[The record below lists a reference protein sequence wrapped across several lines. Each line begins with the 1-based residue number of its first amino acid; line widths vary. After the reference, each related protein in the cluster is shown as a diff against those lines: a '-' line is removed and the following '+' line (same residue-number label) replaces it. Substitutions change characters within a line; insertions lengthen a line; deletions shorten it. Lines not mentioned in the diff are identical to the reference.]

1 MGEHQ
6 EVLMRLSPPKKIV
19 WFLSFILAVLSIAS
33 KFVAIEFVSVH
44 AFWFM
49 AAAWFLL
56 FIATVFKGL

>member
-1 MGEHQ
+1 
-6 EVLMRLSPPKKIV
+6 MRLSPPKKIV
-19 WFLSFILAVLSIAS
+19 WFLSFILAVISIAS
-33 KFVAIEFVSVH
+33 KFVAITFVSIH